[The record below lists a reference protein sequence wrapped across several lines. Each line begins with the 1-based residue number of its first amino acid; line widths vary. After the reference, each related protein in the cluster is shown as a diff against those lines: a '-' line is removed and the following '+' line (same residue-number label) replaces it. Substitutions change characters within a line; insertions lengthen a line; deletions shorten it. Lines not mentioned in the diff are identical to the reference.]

1 MSDKI
6 TVADIARCPTS
17 VKAYLMSEP
26 DLRARIAELEA
37 EVERLQ
43 AEPAQEGPPKCG
55 GCGGSGRV
63 MRTIWEPKPDGKLT
77 KPCPCTEGA
86 ASG

>member
-1 MSDKI
+1 MSNC
-6 TVADIARCPTS
+6 THTAV
-17 VKAYLMSEP
+17 
-26 DLRARIAELEA
+26 
-37 EVERLQ
+37 
-43 AEPAQEGPPKCG
+43 PAQEEPPKCG